1 MKNLLILSV
10 LISLTACSE
19 SGSSSP
25 NASPTTPVVNLPDDL
40 SNITISQLY
49 KSDTCF
55 TEQNN
60 NSSRRYLTKTNAES
74 DFTYESD
81 LFQSTNTCEL
91 SAPVILM
98 TMRYSYKLVSHE
110 NSLTPDF
117 TRVVLRQLALE
128 LMIHDQFTLDLY
140 NSQSVLGGNFQLGVY
155 KDISGLAPYYPS
167 NETLSA
173 HEINYSS
180 GIISFDG
187 ENYQ

>member
-1 MKNLLILSV
+1 MKNILLLITLV
-10 LISLTACSE
+10 SLFSCSD
-19 SGSSSP
+19 SGKSSP
-25 NASPTTPVVNLPDDL
+25 IADSTAPVINLPYDL
-40 SNITISQLY
+40 SEIAISQIY

-55 TEQNN
+55 AEQNN
-60 NSSRRYLTKTNAES
+60 NSSRRYLTKTNSES

-81 LFQSTNTCEL
+81 LFQSNTCEL

-117 TRVVLRQLALE
+117 TKIVLKQLALE
-128 LMIHDQFTLDLY
+128 LMIHDQGTLDLY
-140 NSQSVLGGNFQLGVY
+140 NSQNILGGNFQLGVY
-155 KDISGLAPYYPS
+155 KDISGLAQYYPS
-167 NETLSA
+167 NETLSV
-173 HEINYSS
+173 HQINYSS